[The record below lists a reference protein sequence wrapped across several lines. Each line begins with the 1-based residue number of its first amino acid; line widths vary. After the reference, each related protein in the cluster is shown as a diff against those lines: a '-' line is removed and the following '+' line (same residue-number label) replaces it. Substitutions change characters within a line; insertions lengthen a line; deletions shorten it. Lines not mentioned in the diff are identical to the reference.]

1 MVAESTPEDHEF
13 LEREEWE
20 AWNSLM
26 MLHRWVFQRL
36 DHELRRSEGL
46 AVTEFD
52 VLITLYNAPD
62 RRLRMSALAERVL
75 LSPAGA
81 THLVTRLER
90 DRMVRR
96 EVDPADAGN
105 GSPCSPTR
113 AMRHCGLPDAPT
125 TTRCDKH
132 CSLSR
137 HQPSAALS
145 DASGDASRSGSHI
158 HWHRSSRT
166 HSKDICGRR
175 LRALGYLGKQSGHP
189 PRIGQERRMTSWPFH
204 GRAAAFGQDPLQH
217 WMIGHL

>member
-1 MVAESTPEDHEF
+1 VVAESTPEDHEF

-36 DHELRRSEGL
+36 DNELRRSEGL

-96 EVDPADAGN
+96 EVDPADGRKWFAVL
-105 GSPCSPTR
+105 T
-113 AMRHCGLPDAPT
+113 DE
-125 TTRCDKH
+125 
-132 CSLSR
+132 
-137 HQPSAALS
+137 
-145 DASGDASRSGSHI
+145 GDATLRSA
-158 HWHRSSRT
+158 RRT
-166 HSKDICGRR
+166 HNDALRQTLFALTTPTERRTLGRIWRR
-175 LRALGYLGKQSGHP
+175 LAERQPHP
-189 PRIGQERRMTSWPFH
+189 LAPIKP
-204 GRAAAFGQDPLQH
+204 DP
-217 WMIGHL
+217 